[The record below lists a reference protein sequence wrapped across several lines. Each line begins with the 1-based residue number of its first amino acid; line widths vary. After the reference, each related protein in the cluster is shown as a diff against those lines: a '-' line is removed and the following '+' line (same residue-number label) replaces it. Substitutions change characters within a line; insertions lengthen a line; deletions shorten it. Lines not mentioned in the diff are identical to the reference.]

1 LENFS
6 LLSIEYQTFKINI
19 FAIFW
24 DFPGMKLQHAIKHP
38 LDSAMIDRLHLR
50 GENSAVLK
58 LIRGLIHSS
67 DAVSRTLFGHPF
79 LALRESES
87 FLREMGGLKG
97 ADLIE
102 TLMAQEGG
110 TTIRTHG
117 LKHVPDTGPVIIAS
131 THPTGMFDFA
141 AHASALLDK
150 RPDMK
155 VVANREAEKF
165 IGSDIVV
172 PVTIDKNNRA
182 VSAGKTHQAMQTH
195 LKGGGA
201 LLIFGSG
208 RVPDFSQ
215 GHLIEP
221 AWRRGATHISKLCQA
236 PIVAAAL
243 NARNSNA
250 YYRTRAFAR
259 FISGGN
265 DHFGAMIASLRY
277 SAELLEKLGGKYDV
291 LYSPELPPGTDPA
304 TLKQTAEG
312 LVPGLYQS

>member
-1 LENFS
+1 
-6 LLSIEYQTFKINI
+6 
-19 FAIFW
+19 
-24 DFPGMKLQHAIKHP
+24 MKLQHAMNHP
-38 LDSAMIDRLHLR
+38 LDGAMIERLHLR
-50 GENSAVLK
+50 SENSAALK
-58 LIRGLIHSS
+58 IIRGLIHSS

-79 LALRESES
+79 LALRESED
-87 FLREMGGLKG
+87 FLRQMDGLEG
-97 ADLIE
+97 ADLIHS
-102 TLMAQEGG
+102 LMEQEGG
-110 TTIRTHG
+110 TTVIAHG
-117 LKHVPDTGPVIIAS
+117 LQHIPDDGPIIIAA

-165 IGSDIVV
+165 VGSDIIIQ
-172 PVTIDKNNRA
+172 VTVDKRNKT
-182 VSAGKTHQAMQTH
+182 VSGGKTQQAMQAH
-195 LKGGGA
+195 LKDGGA

-208 RVPDFSQ
+208 RVPDFKQ
-215 GHLIEP
+215 GHLVEP
-221 AWRRGATHISKLCQA
+221 AWRRGATTISKLCQA

-304 TLKQTAEG
+304 TLKHTAEG
-312 LVPGLYQS
+312 LVPGLYQT